1 VIAGLALL
9 VACATPAVNQTS
21 ALEGRWLNTG
31 GRFHL
36 SDGNTTG
43 PLATCRVEFAGSRSV
58 TECISD
64 RGRDRIVSSYRLVAP
79 GVLESEVI
87 ENKNFPQVIG
97 ARTRIE
103 FRIENGTLFTTAY
116 PAAPAGPT
124 VVYPVKI
131 EATWV
136 RE

>member
-1 VIAGLALL
+1 
-9 VACATPAVNQTS
+9 
-21 ALEGRWLNTG
+21 
-31 GRFHL
+31 
-36 SDGNTTG
+36 
-43 PLATCRVEFAGSRSV
+43 
-58 TECISD
+58 
-64 RGRDRIVSSYRLVAP
+64 
-79 GVLESEVI
+79 VI

-116 PAAPAGPT
+116 PAAPAAPT

-131 EATWV
+131 DGTWV

>member
-1 VIAGLALL
+1 M
-9 VACATPAVNQTS
+9 
-21 ALEGRWLNTG
+21 
-31 GRFHL
+31 
-36 SDGNTTG
+36 G
-43 PLATCRVEFAGSRSV
+43 PIATCRIEFSGSRSV
-58 TECISD
+58 SECVSN
-64 RGRDRIVSSYRLVAP
+64 RGSDRIVSTYRLVTP

-116 PAAPAGPT
+116 PAAPTGTA

-131 EATWV
+131 EGTWV

>member
-1 VIAGLALL
+1 MLL

-21 ALEGRWLNTG
+21 ALEGRWRNTG

-36 SDGNTTG
+36 SNGSTIG
-43 PLATCRVEFAGSRSV
+43 PLARCRVEFAGRRSV
-58 TECISD
+58 SECVSE
-64 RGRDRIVSSYRLVAP
+64 RGSDRIVSTYRLVAP

-87 ENKNFPQVIG
+87 ENKNFPQVVG

-116 PAAPAGPT
+116 PAAPTPPT
-124 VVYPVKI
+124 VAYPVKI
-131 EATWV
+131 DGTWV